1 MKLGGL
7 TSFWVASELL
17 LVALVTWAG
26 ALAPP
31 TTSVQ
36 STGQPGATSKVNR
49 ALPKAT
55 APDTLAFS
63 ASPTAQEIYRA
74 RVFEEPLVP
83 VGGEPTAEENAALAA
98 ALVGYSRRSGPDDF
112 SSLTVF
118 LDQHPTSSWRAA
130 LLTGLG
136 LEYYNT
142 AHYTLALDAWRL
154 GWEAGKGAS
163 DARGKAIVDRAVGE
177 LAFMYSRLGRMDEL
191 DTLLKSIEGRALI
204 GPAAQKVV
212 GAREGLW
219 FMKSRPDISFRCGP
233 LALQSIKHAVEPH
246 SPLDMEILNSASTQ
260 KGMSLSQVAELS
272 QKVGLNYQMAFR
284 ENGGAFVVPA
294 VVHWRVGHYA
304 AMVRKQGE
312 LYQLQDATFGNNSWA
327 TEKALEAETSGYF
340 LIPPGPLPT
349 GWRRVEKKEGD
360 TVWGKGQTFGND
372 DRCITKR
379 DLKTCSASGV
389 GMTVPAI
396 HMMTANLSLH
406 DEPLGYSPP
415 VGPPVRLVMR
425 FNHRESFQPANFNYS
440 HFGPKWTCDWISF
453 IIDNPS
459 NVLAD
464 VNLYVGGGGQRT
476 FTGFDSST
484 QTFAPQQYDQTLL
497 HRISAT
503 SYELISGDGSKLVF
517 SQPDGSIGTSRRVFL
532 TEMDDAAGNAA
543 FLIYDSDLRII
554 ALVDAIGQVTT
565 LSYEVPGQPYFVTKV
580 TDPFGRFAS
589 FDYTNLPVS
598 TGVID
603 VACTNG
609 PSFFFIS
616 NIFLVKITDVLG
628 LQSQFAYQ
636 KDIARGCAFDTNSNT
651 SQPIVKLYTDIIAEL
666 STPYGTTSF
675 TLQDL
680 GNNRI
685 AEIAYPDGSV
695 ERVEYTQSNNVPL
708 EAPGSVPVG
717 MNCVNANLQFRNTYY
732 WSRTAS
738 ALGYRDYSKARLF
751 HWLHTENLTTTSGA
765 LESIKEP
772 LEGRVWF
779 DYPGQ
784 GSTIVIGPTTR
795 PAHLGRVLDD
805 GSTQLYTCG
814 YNAFGRITNSVDPA
828 GRTLSR
834 LYDTNGIDL
843 LEVRQTCGANN
854 DLLFKATY
862 NSQHRPLTTTDAAGQ
877 TTTYTYNARGQVLTV
892 TNPKSEIT
900 TFNYDPNGYLL
911 AMDGPLPGSVD
922 TTRMTYDTYGRL
934 RTATSVSGDT
944 FTVDYD
950 NLDRITRI
958 TYPDSTF
965 VESTYDLLSLAAL
978 RDRAG
983 RLTSFEH
990 NNLGQVT
997 KATDPLGRITLFDWC
1012 RCGALKS
1019 LTDPMGRTT
1028 SWTTDVQGRR
1038 TAKLFPE
1045 GTQIR
1050 YFYENTRS
1058 RLRGIVD
1065 ELQQTTF
1072 YTYNRDD
1079 SIKSITYGNAAIPT
1093 PSVSFTYDPNY
1104 LRPITMTDG
1113 IGTTTYGYLP
1123 VTVPPRLGAGNLT
1136 SVDGPF
1142 TNDTIA
1148 YSYDELGRLV
1158 QTSINGVSMLDTY
1171 DALGRVIMKSN
1182 TLGSFSYS
1190 YDGGS
1195 GRVLSKS
1202 SPNGQVTAF
1211 AYGDGSQDRALQQIT
1226 HTAGAA
1232 AVSQFS
1238 YIRDIPAQRITSW
1251 SQQVGAQPP
1260 SVFSFGYDAVNQLL
1274 LATVTNAGTLINTF
1288 GYTYDPAGNRLT
1300 EQIGPS
1306 NHSTAYNAL
1315 NQISTTTA
1323 PSAART
1329 NEWDALNRL
1338 TAVNAGNQR
1347 TEFTYDGMS
1356 RLRSIRKLVNASEV
1370 SLRKFIWCGGHI
1382 CEERDASGANV
1393 TKRFLPQGMKI
1404 ETGPQSGVYYYT
1416 RDHLGSIREVTDGSG
1431 AVRAR
1436 YSYDPFG
1443 RRTKLG
1449 GDVDSDFGFAGMF
1462 YSSEVALALTHFR
1475 VYDPELGR
1483 WLSRDPLGNAE
1494 LSQGPNLYAY
1504 VDNGP
1509 INHTDPMGLFDSEK
1523 AVTVVGAGVTAATMY
1538 YGVFLPA
1545 YDTVSATCLRN
1556 PLLCMEAGLMSVGT
1570 GGAAFASGMSG
1581 PGAEPEVEVV
1591 CSETTTTAAATTQ
1604 PMPVPSP
1611 LVHANV
1617 PEMEP
1622 YQGLEME
1629 DGSFLQGEALEAWL
1643 QDNEE
1648 IPPTQMPEGGRQFPG
1663 WGPYAQDLSREF
1675 NTYEDA
1681 FMAANRD
1688 LPVDLRLQGARD
1700 YAVQKMGGLDPYTW
1714 LIGNSP
1720 KNWHPQ

>member
-1 MKLGGL
+1 MCKPGRPFVTLCGGYCL
-7 TSFWVASELL
+7 ILFLCT
-17 LVALVTWAG
+17 AG
-26 ALAPP
+26 AGPVQTQIQPNRTVPP
-31 TTSVQ
+31 AGPVKPSLQ
-36 STGQPGATSKVNR
+36 
-49 ALPKAT
+49 
-55 APDTLAFS
+55 FS
-63 ASPTAQEIYRA
+63 ANPTPQEFFQA
-74 RVFEEPLVP
+74 GVFEEPLVP
-83 VGGEPTAEENAALAA
+83 IGGEPTTAENADLAA
-98 ALVGYSRRSGPDDF
+98 ALLGYSRRSGPDDF
-112 SSLTVF
+112 SALTGF
-118 LDQHPTSSWRAA
+118 LTRHPQSPWAAA
-130 LLTGLG
+130 LLTDLG

-142 AHYTLALDAWRL
+142 AHYSLALDAWRQA
-154 GWEAGKGAS
+154 GEAGKGAS
-163 DARGKAIVDRAVGE
+163 DSRGKAIADRAVGE
-177 LAFMYSRLGRMDEL
+177 LAFMYARLGRMDEL
-191 DTLLKSIEGRALI
+191 DTLLKSIDGRALI
-204 GPAAQKVV
+204 GPATQKVV

-219 FMKSRPDISFRCGP
+219 FMKSRPDIAFRCGP
-233 LALQSIKHAVEPH
+233 LALQSIKHALNPQ
-246 SPLDMEILNSASTQ
+246 SPLDMEIFNSASTQ
-260 KGMSLSQVAELS
+260 KGMSLSQVAGLS

-284 ENGGAFVVPA
+284 EPSGAFVLPA

-304 AMVRKQGE
+304 AMVRKQGD
-312 LYQLQDATFGNNSWA
+312 LYQLQDPTFGNNTWA
-327 TEKALEAETSGYF
+327 TKEALETETSCYF
-340 LIPPGPLPT
+340 LVPPGPLPP
-349 GWRRVEKKEGD
+349 GWRTVDDKEGG

-425 FNHRESFQPANFNYS
+425 YNHRESFQPANFNYS

-464 VNLYVGGGGQRT
+464 VNLYVGGGGERT

-497 HRISAT
+497 HRISPT
-503 SYELISGDGSKLVF
+503 SYELISSDGSKLVF
-517 SQPDGSIGTSRRVFL
+517 SQPDGAIGTSRRVFL

-554 ALVDAIGQVTT
+554 ALVDTIGQVTT
-565 LSYEVPGQPYFVTKV
+565 LSYEVPGKPYFVTKV
-580 TDPFGRFAS
+580 TDPFGRVAS
-589 FDYTNLPVS
+589 FEYTNLPVS

-603 VACTNG
+603 TACTNA
-609 PSFFFIS
+609 PSFFFVS
-616 NIFLVKITDVLG
+616 NIFLLKITDVIG
-628 LQSQFAYQ
+628 LQSRFAYSEELV
-636 KDIARGCAFDTNSNT
+636 RGCTFNPTNSAFE
-651 SQPIVKLYTDIIAEL
+651 PIVRLYTDIITEL
-666 STPYGTTSF
+666 STPYGSTSF
-675 TLQDL
+675 TLEDL

-695 ERVEYTQSNNVPL
+695 ERVEYTQTNNLPP

-717 MNCVNANLQFRNTYY
+717 MNCVDANLQFRNTYY

-738 ALGYRDYSKARLF
+738 ALGYRDYSKALLF
-751 HWLHTENLTTTSGA
+751 HWLHTENLATTAGA

-784 GSTIVIGPTTR
+784 ISTIAISPTTR

-805 GSTQLYTCG
+805 GSTQLYTLG
-814 YNAFGRITNSVDPA
+814 YNSFGRVTNTVDPG

-834 LYDTNGIDL
+834 IYDTNGIDL
-843 LEVRQTCGANN
+843 LEVRQTRGANN

-862 NSQHRPLTTTDAAGQ
+862 NSRHRPLTTTDAAGQ
-877 TTTYTYNARGQVLTV
+877 TTTYTYNARGQGLTV
-892 TNPKSEIT
+892 TNPRNEIT

-911 AMDGPLPGSVD
+911 AMDGPLPGTVD
-922 TTRMTYDTYGRL
+922 TTRMTYDTYGRP

-965 VESTYDLLSLAAL
+965 FESTYDLLSLAAL

-983 RLTSFEH
+983 RLTLFEH
-990 NNLGQVT
+990 NNSGQVT
-997 KATDPLGRITLFDWC
+997 KATDPLGRITLFEWC

-1038 TAKLFPE
+1038 IAKLFPD

-1058 RLRGIVD
+1058 RLREIID
-1065 ELQQTTF
+1065 ETQQTTF

-1079 SIKSITYGNAAIPT
+1079 SLKSITYGNAAIAT
-1093 PSVSFTYDPNY
+1093 PPVSFTYDPNY
-1104 LRPITMTDG
+1104 LRPVTMTDG
-1113 IGTTTYGYLP
+1113 IGTTTYSYLP

-1142 TNDTIA
+1142 ANDTIA
-1148 YSYDELGRLV
+1148 YAYDGLGRLV
-1158 QTSINGVSMLDTY
+1158 QTSINGVSMLDIY

-1182 TLGSFSYS
+1182 TLGSFSYT

-1195 GRVLSKS
+1195 GRVLSKTF
-1202 SPNGQVTAF
+1202 PNGQVTAF
-1211 AYGDGSQDRALQQIT
+1211 AYGDGSQDRALEQIT
-1226 HTAGAA
+1226 HSAGATP
-1232 AVSQFS
+1232 VSQFG
-1238 YIRDIPAQRITSW
+1238 YVRDIPAQRITSW
-1251 SQQVGAQPP
+1251 SQQAGAQPP
-1260 SVFSFGYDAVNQLL
+1260 SVFSFGYDSVNQLL
-1274 LATVTNAGTLINTF
+1274 LATVTNAGTLVNTF
-1288 GYTYDPAGNRLT
+1288 DYTYDPAGNRLA
-1300 EQIGPS
+1300 EQVGPS
-1306 NHSTAYNAL
+1306 NYNAAYTAL

-1323 PSAART
+1323 PSAVRT

-1338 TAVNAGNQR
+1338 TAVNIGNQR
-1347 TEFTYDGMS
+1347 TEFAYDGMS

-1370 SLRKFIWCGGHI
+1370 SLRKFVWCGGHI

-1393 TKRFLPQGMKI
+1393 TKRFLPQGVKL
-1404 ETGPQSGVYYYT
+1404 ETGPHAGVYYYT
-1416 RDHLGSIREVTDGSG
+1416 RDHLGSIREVTDGAG
-1431 AVRAR
+1431 VVRAR
-1436 YSYDPFG
+1436 YTYDPFG
-1443 RRTKLG
+1443 RRSKIV

-1462 YSSEVALALTHFR
+1462 YSSEAALALTRFR

-1483 WLSRDPLGNAE
+1483 WLSRDPLADAE

-1509 INHTDPMGLFDSEK
+1509 INHTDPLGLFNPEK
-1523 AVTVVGAGVTAATMY
+1523 AVDGAAIGVTAATVY
-1538 YGVFLPA
+1538 YGAFLPA
-1545 YDTVSATCLRN
+1545 YDTVSATCLRT
-1556 PLLCMEAGLMSVGT
+1556 PILCIQAGLMAAGS
-1570 GGAAFASGMSG
+1570 GGSAFAYGMSG
-1581 PGAEPEVEVV
+1581 PGAEPQVEVA

-1604 PMPVPSP
+1604 VMPVPSP

-1622 YQGLEME
+1622 FPGLEME

-1643 QDNEE
+1643 EDQGE
-1648 IPPTQMPEGGRQFPG
+1648 IPPTEYADGGRTFER
-1663 WGPYAQDLSREF
+1663 WGSYARDLSREA
-1675 NTYEDA
+1675 NRYEDA

-1688 LPVDLRLQGARD
+1688 LPVDLRLQGAHQ
-1700 YAVQKMGGLDPYTW
+1700 YAVERMGGIDPSTW
-1714 LIGNSP
+1714 LVGNGVKRWP
-1720 KNWHPQ
+1720 TH